1 MWGLALALLC
11 LPLGEGTLRI
21 PLRRGRS
28 IREVMREKG
37 LPEGFL
43 NNLRGDPGR
52 KYQLSGAVAYE
63 PLMNYLDTFYFGEV
77 SIGTP
82 PQNFLV
88 IFDTGS
94 SNLWVPSTYCQSPA
108 CEDHTRFNHSLS
120 STFLGTD
127 VTYTLRYGFGDLSVV
142 LGYDTVTIQ
151 NIIIRNQEF
160 GLSLYEPSRPFYYL
174 DFDGIL
180 GMAYPGVA
188 ISGFNTLMQNMLQQ
202 NQLSEPIFS
211 FYFSRNPTYSYGGEV
226 ILGGV
231 DPQLYSGEVLWAPV
245 VQELYWKISI
255 EEFSIGY
262 SVTSWCSQGC
272 HGIVDT
278 GTFLLTIPGQ
288 FMPALLQ
295 ALGAEESDYG
305 VGGQEAPGDAEG
317 QGHTREQNISPGT
330 ALQCCETEIILPNVT
345 SVGQHKP
352 GTIRAVLTL
361 KECGHRHKASASP
374 GVLTPLPLFASLA
387 VPR

>member
-1 MWGLALALLC
+1 MWGLMLALLC
-11 LPLGEGTLRI
+11 LPLGEGMLRI

-43 NNLRGDPGR
+43 SNLRGDPGR
-52 KYQLSGAVAYE
+52 KYLLSGAVAYE

-77 SIGTP
+77 GIGTP

-94 SNLWVPSTYCQSPA
+94 SNLWVPSTYCRSPA
-108 CEDHTRFNHSLS
+108 CEDHSRFNHSLS
-120 STFLGTD
+120 STFLGID
-127 VTYTLRYGFGDLSVV
+127 MTYTLRYGFGDLSVV

-151 NIIIRNQEF
+151 NIVIRNQEF

-188 ISGFNTLMQNMLQQ
+188 ISGFSTLMQNMLQQ
-202 NQLSEPIFS
+202 NQLNEPIFS

-231 DPQLYSGEVLWAPV
+231 DPQLYSGEVIWAPV

-255 EEFSIGY
+255 EEFSVGL

-288 FMPALLQ
+288 FMPGLLQ

-305 VGGQEAPGDAEG
+305 FLVDCSSVPDMPTLYFAISGVWLSLPPTVYVLENDGICTVGVESTYVPSDSGQPLWILGNLFLRQYYSIFDMANNRVGF
-317 QGHTREQNISPGT
+317 
-330 ALQCCETEIILPNVT
+330 ALAT
-345 SVGQHKP
+345 
-352 GTIRAVLTL
+352 
-361 KECGHRHKASASP
+361 
-374 GVLTPLPLFASLA
+374 
-387 VPR
+387 